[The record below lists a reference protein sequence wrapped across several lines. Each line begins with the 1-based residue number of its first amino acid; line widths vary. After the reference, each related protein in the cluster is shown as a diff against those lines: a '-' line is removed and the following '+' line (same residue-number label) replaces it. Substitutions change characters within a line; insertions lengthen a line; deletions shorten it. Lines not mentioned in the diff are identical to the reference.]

1 MDEAERYRSSFI
13 FQQEYF
19 LYQHYL
25 SRMIMYSLDDVVKIP
40 VISAIFSLPP
50 PSLTSRLLLF
60 KWLKYGF

>member
-1 MDEAERYRSSFI
+1 MDETERYRSSFI

-25 SRMIMYSLDDVVKIP
+25 SKMIMCMLNDAVKIP

-50 PSLTSRLLLF
+50 LSFASGLLRL
-60 KWLKYGF
+60 